1 MAYTVTLVA
10 NLQAGPLTDA
20 LARAAFAYCEGQA
33 LNWLSPGEACEFRVK
48 NAPDAAMVKQAALNG
63 KPVDVLVSRQRGR
76 RKAVL
81 VADMDSTIV
90 TSETLD
96 ELAGQ
101 AGLKDRVAE
110 ITRRSMNGEIDFATA
125 LRERVAMLKGLELS
139 ALERTWRAIEFT
151 PGAHTLVATM
161 RSFGAVTALVS
172 GGFSYFTER
181 VAAELGFDIQRANVL
196 LDDGTALTGA
206 VAEPILDQNAKL
218 NTLKAIAEDRGVRLA
233 ATLAVGDG
241 ANDLP
246 MLKTAGLGVAYRAK
260 PVVAAEVANR
270 IEHTDLRSLLFAQ
283 GYPAK
288 VFKSGVFK
296 SGAA

>member
-1 MAYTVTLVA
+1 MSYTVTLVA
-10 NLQAGPLTDA
+10 NLQAGPLTEA
-20 LARAAFAYCEGQA
+20 LARIACACCEGQA
-33 LNWLSPGEACEFRVK
+33 LNWLSPGEACEFRVR
-48 NAPDAAMVKQAALNG
+48 NAPDTAMVKQAALSG

-81 VADMDSTIV
+81 IADMDSTIV

-101 AGLKDRVAE
+101 AGLKDKVAE

-125 LRERVAMLKGLELS
+125 LRERVAMLKGLKLS
-139 ALERTWRAIEFT
+139 ALERTWRAIEFS

-161 RSFGAVTALVS
+161 RGFGAVTALVS

-206 VAEPILDQNAKL
+206 VKEPILDQNSKL
-218 NTLKAIAEDRGVRLA
+218 KTLGELAEKRGVRLA

-246 MLKTAGLGVAYRAK
+246 MLKAAGLGFAYRAK
-260 PVVAAEVANR
+260 PVVAAEMANR

-283 GYPAK
+283 GYPAS
-288 VFKSGVFK
+288 VFKSGTV
-296 SGAA
+296 